1 MDLIIFLITLFI
13 FLYSVILHE
22 IFHGL
27 AAEALGDPTP
37 RLSGRISLNPIVH
50 LDPLGSIIIPLFLVL
65 SGSNIVFGWAKPVP
79 INYFNLKDKKY
90 GMAKVALAGPAA
102 NFILALIFGL
112 ILRFI
117 PFSNSQFSQNLSLIF
132 SQICWVNLLLAFFN
146 LVPIPPLDGSHILF
160 TFLPFKY
167 QNIKIFLIRYQIFIL
182 LFFIVF
188 CFPFLGIL
196 VRFVFRLITNI
207 AI

>member
-102 NFILALIFGL
+102 NFILALSFGL

-196 VRFVFRLITNI
+196 VRFFFKLITNI
-207 AI
+207 SI

>member
-27 AAEALGDPTP
+27 AAEVLGDPTP

-50 LDPLGSIIIPLFLVL
+50 LDPLGSIIIPLFLL
-65 SGSNIVFGWAKPVP
+65 ISGSNIVFGWAKPVP

-160 TFLPFKY
+160 TFLSFKY

>member
-196 VRFVFRLITNI
+196 VRFFFKLITNI
-207 AI
+207 SI

>member
-90 GMAKVALAGPAA
+90 GMAKVALAGPVA

-196 VRFVFRLITNI
+196 VRFFFKLITNI
-207 AI
+207 SI

>member
-37 RLSGRISLNPIVH
+37 RLAGRISLNPIVH

-196 VRFVFRLITNI
+196 VRFFFKLITNI
-207 AI
+207 SI

>member
-27 AAEALGDPTP
+27 AAEVLGDPTP
-37 RLSGRISLNPIVH
+37 RLAGRISLNPIVH
-50 LDPLGSIIIPLFLVL
+50 LDPLGSIIIPLFLL
-65 SGSNIVFGWAKPVP
+65 ISGSNIVFGWAKPVP

-90 GMAKVALAGPAA
+90 GMAKVALAGPVA

-182 LFFIVF
+182 LFFIAF
-188 CFPFLGIL
+188 GFPFLGIL
-196 VRFVFRLITNI
+196 VRFFFKLITNI
-207 AI
+207 SI